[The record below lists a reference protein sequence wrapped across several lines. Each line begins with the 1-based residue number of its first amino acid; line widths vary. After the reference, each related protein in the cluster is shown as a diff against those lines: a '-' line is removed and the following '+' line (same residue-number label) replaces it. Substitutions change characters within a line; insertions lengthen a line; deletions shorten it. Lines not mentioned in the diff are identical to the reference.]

1 MKSVFFYSV
10 PLIILKVIVFCP
22 FGYIK
27 TSKNLNQ
34 LMSAKN
40 GKIISSLLLIY
51 QYTGL
56 KVYFNHIFRRMKW
69 KKENNLPKLTGPNG
83 DDIKSEEERSESP
96 DTAVDKD
103 SVTSSSPPSQPS
115 MTSM

>member
-1 MKSVFFYSV
+1 
-10 PLIILKVIVFCP
+10 
-22 FGYIK
+22 
-27 TSKNLNQ
+27 
-34 LMSAKN
+34 
-40 GKIISSLLLIY
+40 
-51 QYTGL
+51 
-56 KVYFNHIFRRMKW
+56 MKW

>member
-1 MKSVFFYSV
+1 MY
-10 PLIILKVIVFCP
+10 LYARLKLHF
-22 FGYIK
+22 
-27 TSKNLNQ
+27 
-34 LMSAKN
+34 N
-40 GKIISSLLLIY
+40 GIS
-51 QYTGL
+51 
-56 KVYFNHIFRRMKW
+56 RRMKW